1 MKLRLI
7 ALLLLIGETLTV
19 LLTLIYSAFNDG
31 VVIYTNQY
39 GEMWFEIVIAG
50 TAVLLGAI
58 SFMDSLRGIDKSK

>member
-7 ALLLLIGETLTV
+7 SLLLLISQAITVFVTLV
-19 LLTLIYSAFNDG
+19 YSAFYDG